1 MSQIYQVGEES
12 VWNPSNGAARLFHRQ
27 VALFE
32 AELGLPSGIG
42 PLENDECLI
51 DPSVLGPFAE
61 ALVARHGH
69 TGHAVIRALSE
80 GFVAT
85 VLVLAER
92 AGAQVRMPDPTDSPE
107 GRRDIQVPLLD
118 PYGSQRE
125 DGLRAAAR
133 ELSRAMPR

>member
-12 VWNPSNGAARLFHRQ
+12 LWNPSNGAARLFHRQ
-27 VALFE
+27 LAVFE

-42 PLENDECLI
+42 PLENDECRI
-51 DPSVLGPFAE
+51 DPAALGPFTE
-61 ALVARHGH
+61 ALLARHGH
-69 TGHAVIRALSE
+69 TGHAVVRALSE

-92 AGAQVRMPDPTDSPE
+92 AGAQVRRPVPSDSPE
-107 GRRDIQVPLLD
+107 GRRDVQVPLPG
-118 PYGSQRE
+118 PYGSSYE
-125 DGLRAAAR
+125 DRLRAAAR